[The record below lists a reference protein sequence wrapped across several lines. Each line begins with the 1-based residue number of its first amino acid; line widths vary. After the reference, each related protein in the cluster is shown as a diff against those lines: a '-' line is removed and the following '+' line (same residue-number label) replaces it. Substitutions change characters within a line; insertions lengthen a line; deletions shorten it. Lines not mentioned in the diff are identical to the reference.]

1 MSAVNRCPR
10 CGTEL
15 SSGDAQGL
23 CPPCLLQVGMESHT
37 ATGASQ
43 PASGRSP
50 AETPTESYAGG
61 AKAVKPSPKTAAD
74 LPEPGQQF
82 GNYRLIRKLG
92 HGGMGAVFEADDLES
107 GRRVALKLLA
117 HSLESPEARNRF
129 FREGRLAASIN
140 HPNSVYVYGTE
151 EIDGTPAISMEHV
164 LGGTLHDRVRQ
175 RGPLPVTEAVDAIL
189 QIIDGLEAAAAV
201 GVLHRDV
208 KPSNCFVDAD
218 GTVKVGDFGLSISTT
233 VRGDTHLTTP
243 GSFLGTPAFS
253 SPEQLRGDEI
263 DVRSDIYAVG
273 VTLFYLLTG
282 RTPYEADN
290 LVKLLAT
297 VLEQPAPSPAKFRKE
312 IPQGLAKVILRCLA
326 KQPSDR
332 FKNYA
337 ELRDAGPLQL
347 HVADAGDARMA
358 FRGGPVRPVP
368 VDDPHDGHAAR
379 CVSRGFLRDD

>member
-1 MSAVNRCPR
+1 M
-10 CGTEL
+10 
-15 SSGDAQGL
+15 
-23 CPPCLLQVGMESHT
+23 
-37 ATGASQ
+37 
-43 PASGRSP
+43 
-50 AETPTESYAGG
+50 PTESYAGG
-61 AKAVKPSPKTAAD
+61 AKAVKPSPKIAAD

-92 HGGMGAVFEADDLES
+92 QGGMGAVFEADDLES

-218 GTVKVGDFGLSISTT
+218 GTVKVGDFGLSISTA
-233 VRGDTHLTTP
+233 VRGDTHLDHPGFVPGDSRVFLAGTTARRRTRR
-243 GSFLGTPAFS
+243 S
-253 SPEQLRGDEI
+253 LRHL
-263 DVRSDIYAVG
+263 RR
-273 VTLFYLLTG
+273 G
-282 RTPYEADN
+282 RHP
-290 LVKLLAT
+290 VLLA
-297 VLEQPAPSPAKFRKE
+297 
-312 IPQGLAKVILRCLA
+312 
-326 KQPSDR
+326 
-332 FKNYA
+332 
-337 ELRDAGPLQL
+337 
-347 HVADAGDARMA
+347 H
-358 FRGGPVRPVP
+358 RP
-368 VDDPHDGHAAR
+368 HA
-379 CVSRGFLRDD
+379 L